1 MRGDKAAPATIILL
15 VLLSLAGC
23 GPRFIPP
30 VVDPAELGAARQ
42 VIIGTPPAAGM
53 ASAPEALLDG
63 VSRRLTRGAQPLCTA
78 YGSEDCTLQVT
89 LDPSRAARAAMS
101 GQGRVT
107 ITLGLL
113 ELLGS
118 EDEVAAVLGHELG
131 HQLANHLGRR
141 RARGL
146 AASTMAGTLLGAVV
160 PFGGLAGWALGE
172 GAALAGSQG
181 AQLAFSKAEE
191 READYLGAYL
201 VARAGYDLDRASL
214 VWVRLTRGGPLET
227 TGLLD
232 SHPAGPE
239 RLAAWRQAT
248 AEIRL
253 SSSGMPQRF
262 GQRNWL
268 ETGAHDRCASA
279 GSRRAVETFP
289 MSLQP
294 CLSAPPAADIA
305 AQRPPVGLQLW
316 QEGAPAGG
324 GDAVP

>member
-1 MRGDKAAPATIILL
+1 MRSKHRFDLRNGSAALALL
-15 VLLSLAGC
+15 ALAPVAGC

-30 VVDPAELGAARQ
+30 AVDPAELDAARQ
-42 VIIGTPPAAGM
+42 AIIETPPAAGM
-53 ASAPEALLDG
+53 AGMPEAMLDG
-63 VSRRLTRGAQPLCTA
+63 VSRRLTRAAQPLCTA
-78 YGSEDCTLQVT
+78 YGSRDCTLQVT
-89 LDPSRAARAAMS
+89 LDPSRAARASMT
-101 GQGRVT
+101 GQGRAT
-107 ITLGLL
+107 ITLGML

-131 HQLANHLGRR
+131 HHLANHLDRR

-146 AASTMAGTLLGAVV
+146 AAGTAAGTLLAAVV

-191 READYLGAYL
+191 READYLSAYL
-201 VARAGYDLDRASL
+201 VARAGYDLERAGL

-253 SSSGMPQRF
+253 SPNGMPQRS
-262 GQRNWL
+262 GQR
-268 ETGAHDRCASA
+268 
-279 GSRRAVETFP
+279 
-289 MSLQP
+289 
-294 CLSAPPAADIA
+294 APS
-305 AQRPPVGLQLW
+305 
-316 QEGAPAGG
+316 
-324 GDAVP
+324 